1 MEKLEIK
8 YIPINDI
15 KPYKNNPRL
24 NEDAIPYVMNSI
36 KEFGFKNPIILD
48 KNNVIVAG
56 HTRLESAKRLDMK
69 EVPVIYADDLT
80 EEQIKAFR
88 LADNKVA
95 EKSMWD
101 YTKLDEELNS
111 ILNIDMSL
119 FDFDLDKDIKELGE
133 EFEEENIKE
142 NERQRTNNTYN
153 LELFDKFVCDGKY
166 QMPIIDNDNYIPK
179 KLIGFNYAK
188 TSKERNTGI
197 HFYLDD
203 YQFERIWNNPEEYVD
218 ILEKYDCILS
228 PDFSLYLDMS
238 YSMKIW
244 NVFRSRLIGQYYQR
258 QGIKVIPTL
267 SWAEEETF
275 EFCFDGIPK
284 GSIVSISTIGVKRSN
299 EAMNI
304 WKNGVDEM
312 IKRIEPSAILIYGG
326 KIDYDFKNI
335 RVIYYE
341 NEVTERMKKL
351 K

>member
-8 YIPINDI
+8 YIPIDNI

-95 EKSMWD
+95 EKSLWD
-101 YTKLDEELNS
+101 YTKLDEELDN
-111 ILNIDMSL
+111 ILDIDMSM
-119 FDFDLDKDIKELGE
+119 FDFDLDKDIQEPGE
-133 EFEEENIKE
+133 QFEEENTKG
-142 NERQRTNNTYN
+142 NERQRTNNKYN
-153 LELFDKFVCDGKY
+153 LELFDEFVCDGKY

-203 YQFERIWNNPEEYVD
+203 YQFERIWNNPEEYID

-228 PDFSLYLDMS
+228 PDFSLYLDMP

>member
-1 MEKLEIK
+1 MKKLEIK
-8 YIPINDI
+8 YIPIDGI

-56 HTRLESAKRLDMK
+56 HTRLESAKRLGMK
-69 EVPVIYADDLT
+69 EAPVIYADDLT
-80 EEQIKAFR
+80 EEQVKAFR

-101 YTKLDEELNS
+101 YTKLDEELDS
-111 ILNIDMSL
+111 ILDIDMSL
-119 FDFDLDKDIKELGE
+119 FDFDLDKDIQELGE